1 MFEIIVY
8 VFFLAAAIVL
18 FISLGR
24 ISTDLKK
31 VREERRLLEERIK
44 ESEEKLSDSFTEID
58 GMKAKLTL
66 SQINPHFIFNT
77 LNTIYYLCEK
87 DSAEAQNAI
96 EDFSAYLRENM
107 DSIKNMEPIPF
118 KQELV
123 HVKRYLEIEKLR
135 YEDELNVVYDINAKD
150 FSVPALSV
158 QALVENAVHH
168 GLGKKENGGTI
179 TISSWQ
185 GKETVVVKIED
196 DGVGFNVNAKQADGR
211 SHTGIENVRS
221 LLDRMCGGTLE
232 IISERGKG
240 TVAMLRIPLKERNAG
255 GRGALRSSSLQIS
268 RDFPDHTG

>member
-1 MFEIIVY
+1 MFEIICY
-8 VFFLAAAIVL
+8 ILFLVATAAL
-18 FISLGR
+18 LISLGR
-24 ISTDLKK
+24 ISSELKK
-31 VREERRLLEERIK
+31 VREERRLLEEKIR
-44 ESEEKLSDSFTEID
+44 ENEEKLSDSFSELD

-87 DSAEAQNAI
+87 DSGEAQSAI

-118 KQELV
+118 KKELV

-135 YEDELNVVYDINAKD
+135 YEDDLKVVYDINVMD

-168 GLGKKENGGTI
+168 GLGKKDSGGTI

-185 GKETVVVKIED
+185 GKETIAVKIED
-196 DGVGFNVNAKQADGR
+196 DGVGFNVGAKKQDGK

-221 LLDRMCGGTLE
+221 LLDKMCGGTLE
-232 IISERGKG
+232 VISERGRG
-240 TVAMLRIPLKERNAG
+240 TVAMIRIPVKEEDEEEADR
-255 GRGALRSSSLQIS
+255 
-268 RDFPDHTG
+268 

>member
-1 MFEIIVY
+1 MFELA
-8 VFFLAAAIVL
+8 FFVILVTAAVL
-18 FISLGR
+18 LLISLGKIR
-24 ISTDLKK
+24 TELQK

-44 ESEEKLSDSFTEID
+44 ESEEKLNDSFSEID

-87 DSAEAQNAI
+87 DSGEAQNAI

-118 KQELV
+118 NKELM
-123 HVKRYLEIEKLR
+123 HVKQYLELEKLR
-135 YEDELNVVYDINAKD
+135 YEDDLKVVYDINARD
-150 FSVPALSV
+150 FSIPALSV

-168 GLGKKENGGTI
+168 GLGKSNSGGTV
-179 TISSWQ
+179 TISSWK
-185 GKETVVVKIED
+185 GRETIVVKVED
-196 DGVGFNVNAKQADGR
+196 DGVGFNVNAKLSDGK

-221 LLDRMCGGTLE
+221 LLERMCGGTLE

-240 TVAMLRIPLKERNAG
+240 TVAMIRIPAKRDEE
-255 GRGALRSSSLQIS
+255 GAA
-268 RDFPDHTG
+268 TV

>member
-8 VFFLAAAIVL
+8 VFFLVAAIVL

-96 EDFSAYLRENM
+96 EDFSTYLRENM

-118 KQELV
+118 KKELV

-255 GRGALRSSSLQIS
+255 AAE
-268 RDFPDHTG
+268 H

>member
-8 VFFLAAAIVL
+8 VFFLAAAFVL
-18 FISLGR
+18 LISLGR

-107 DSIKNMEPIPF
+107 DSIK
-118 KQELV
+118 
-123 HVKRYLEIEKLR
+123 
-135 YEDELNVVYDINAKD
+135 
-150 FSVPALSV
+150 
-158 QALVENAVHH
+158 
-168 GLGKKENGGTI
+168 
-179 TISSWQ
+179 
-185 GKETVVVKIED
+185 
-196 DGVGFNVNAKQADGR
+196 R
-211 SHTGIENVRS
+211 S
-221 LLDRMCGGTLE
+221 
-232 IISERGKG
+232 II
-240 TVAMLRIPLKERNAG
+240 I
-255 GRGALRSSSLQIS
+255 
-268 RDFPDHTG
+268 